1 MKKITI
7 LLLLSTVLFSTLS
20 LGCGKEKSQVSITD
34 TEIIEDTVSIDKTES
49 IVFEHNNES
58 KVEPPKE
65 NISQIE
71 EPQPGP
77 APTQEDKN
85 EETTEEPE
93 PTEENIKILN
103 IDNEV
108 NEYGPILDSI
118 LLAMYE
124 GKTEYSTN
132 PEFIWTGLY
141 YFVVN
146 YADKYDYLKL
156 RDDYSVEVTKETV
169 KELINKIYG
178 VNDIPEI
185 SKDLGMIQKEE
196 DKYLFM
202 PSDRSLT
209 SSYIEEYKP
218 TDKNLKI
225 VMELYSDE
233 ENSKLTT
240 CEFILVKNKFNT
252 NTIYDYYYNIQS
264 AQLK

>member
-34 TEIIEDTVSIDKTES
+34 TEIIGDTVSIDKTES

-77 APTQEDKN
+77 APTQPEDKN
-85 EETTEEPE
+85 KETTEE
-93 PTEENIKILN
+93 TEESIKILN

-132 PEFIWTGLY
+132 PDFIWTGLY

-240 CEFILVKNKFNT
+240 CEFILVKNNFST

>member
-7 LLLLSTVLFSTLS
+7 LLLSTVLLSTLS

-58 KVEPPKE
+58 NAEPQKE
-65 NISQIE
+65 NISKIE

-77 APTQEDKN
+77 APTQENKN
-85 EETTEEPE
+85 EKTTEE
-93 PTEENIKILN
+93 TEENIKILN
-103 IDNEV
+103 VDNEV

-132 PEFIWTGLY
+132 PDFIWTGLY

-178 VNDIPEI
+178 VKDVPEI

-240 CEFILVKNKFNT
+240 CEFVLVKNKFSA

>member
-7 LLLLSTVLFSTLS
+7 LLLLSTVLLSTLS

-58 KVEPPKE
+58 NAEPPKE

-77 APTQEDKN
+77 APTQSEDKN
-85 EETTEEPE
+85 EETTEK
-93 PTEENIKILN
+93 TEENIKILN

-132 PEFIWTGLY
+132 PDFIWTGLY

-156 RDDYSVEVTKETV
+156 RDDYSVEVKKETV

-178 VNDIPEI
+178 VDDVPEI
-185 SKDLGMIQKEE
+185 PKDLGMIQKEE

-240 CEFILVKNKFNT
+240 CEFVLVKNKFSA